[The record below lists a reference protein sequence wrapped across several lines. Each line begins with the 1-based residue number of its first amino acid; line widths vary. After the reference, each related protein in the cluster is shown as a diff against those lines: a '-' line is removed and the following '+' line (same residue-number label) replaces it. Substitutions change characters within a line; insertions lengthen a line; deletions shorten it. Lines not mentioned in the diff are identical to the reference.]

1 MGPSTTRGASG
12 EPLVFRDRV
21 RSRFLLALSAGLL
34 LLGLMFASDVDARAD
49 RVSVFA
55 AFGLLAVVSAQAARL
70 GVEARD
76 RGIKLRGYFRDRS
89 IAWSEISYFGREKM
103 PGRFTSVPVVV
114 LQSGRKLVLHGL
126 DSVFSGFGA
135 SSPLWDKAI
144 ASLSDELSRH
154 RTGRWD

>member
-1 MGPSTTRGASG
+1 M
-12 EPLVFRDRV
+12 
-21 RSRFLLALSAGLL
+21 SAGLL
-34 LLGLMFASDVDARAD
+34 LVGLMFASDVDAAAD
-49 RVSVFA
+49 PLGVFA
-55 AFGLLAVVSAQAARL
+55 AFGLLAAASARAARL

-76 RGIKLRGYFRDRS
+76 EGIKLRSYFRDRS
-89 IAWSEISYFGREKM
+89 IAWSEVSYFGREKI

-114 LQSGRKLVLHGL
+114 LQSGRKIVMHGL

-154 RTGRWD
+154 RAARWD

>member
-1 MGPSTTRGASG
+1 M
-12 EPLVFRDRV
+12 
-21 RSRFLLALSAGLL
+21 SAGLL
-34 LLGLMFASDVDARAD
+34 LVGLMFASDVDAAAD
-49 RVSVFA
+49 PLGVFA
-55 AFGLLAVVSAQAARL
+55 AFGLLAAASARAARL

-76 RGIKLRGYFRDRS
+76 EGIKLRSYFRDRS
-89 IAWSEISYFGREKM
+89 IAWSEVSYFGREKI

-114 LQSGRKLVLHGL
+114 LQSGRKIVMHGL

-154 RTGRWD
+154 RMARWH